1 MSMVMGSKQ
10 QAPQRHQSVVGWLFD
25 KWTAYCQER
34 KCGAESL
41 NGGQTTK
48 TEG

>member
-10 QAPQRHQSVVGWLFD
+10 PKMRRQTALSRLSD
-25 KWTAYCQER
+25 KWQSYCQER